1 MCRFLIIHSLKEFS
15 PENYTEDFIEK
26 TKKSLTPDG
35 DLQKD
40 GWGIFY
46 LNYKNNTYNIFKSLN
61 PIWEDKINYNDLG
74 KINFLALHVRS
85 SSTPYIENKIEYNQ
99 PYYKENF
106 LFLFNGLLK
115 GVKIQSEG
123 EIGAQKLFN
132 LFFKFYKDEK
142 EDFKIFKEFI
152 SYVKENSKEIV
163 GLNLAIVN
171 IKERKIFINSKF
183 SCYED
188 YFTLKIF
195 KNKNFLII
203 SSVTLDNIEFE
214 KIKNDSILEID
225 F

>member
-1 MCRFLIIHSLKEFS
+1 
-15 PENYTEDFIEK
+15 
-26 TKKSLTPDG
+26 
-35 DLQKD
+35 
-40 GWGIFY
+40 
-46 LNYKNNTYNIFKSLN
+46 
-61 PIWEDKINYNDLG
+61 
-74 KINFLALHVRS
+74 
-85 SSTPYIENKIEYNQ
+85 
-99 PYYKENF
+99 
-106 LFLFNGLLK
+106 
-115 GVKIQSEG
+115 
-123 EIGAQKLFN
+123 
-132 LFFKFYKDEK
+132 
-142 EDFKIFKEFI
+142 
-152 SYVKENSKEIV
+152 VKENSKEIV